1 MVMAKIAALMPTI
14 RSCIVTDIDQQNY
27 HRYDRNADNVSHIS
41 MFARRH
47 CFIFLFV
54 NGVDKISMMTV
65 KPAPIKVPSAKQT
78 K

>member
-1 MVMAKIAALMPTI
+1 MLAVDANVDQKGHDRHDANGH
-14 RSCIVTDIDQQNY
+14 DIT
-27 HRYDRNADNVSHIS
+27 HIS

-47 CFIFLFV
+47 CSIFLFV